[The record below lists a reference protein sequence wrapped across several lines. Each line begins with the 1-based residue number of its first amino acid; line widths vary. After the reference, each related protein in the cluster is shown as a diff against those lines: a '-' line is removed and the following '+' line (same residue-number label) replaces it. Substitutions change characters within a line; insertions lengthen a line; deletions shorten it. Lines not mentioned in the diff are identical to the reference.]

1 MKFSY
6 RPRLALIALLLVLST
21 LFASCNFLPANNA
34 VTNPVETTTAETT
47 PIDDSKDESTPSPEE
62 STPEEITPE
71 ETTPEVTT
79 PKVTSPEVTTPEV
92 TTPEVTS
99 PEVTTPEVTTPE
111 VTTPEVTTPEVTTPE
126 VTTPEV
132 TTPEVTTPEVTT
144 PAEKIEYTV
153 SVKTIGGRPL
163 QNLTFSIYKGA
174 TPVAYGETD
183 NNGIGTVELEVSDN
197 YSIQLDTSALEGYS
211 VEDRYTFVANGA
223 DIILASSVIA
233 DSNLTG
239 VKYQLG
245 DVIRDFSCLTTD
257 GKTFTLSEVLE
268 TKKAVLINF
277 WYTSCAYCRMEFP
290 YLQSAYE
297 KYQDD
302 VEVIALNDVYFD
314 NEAAVKA
321 FKEEMGLTFPVAKSD
336 SALGIAFDLVGYPT
350 SIMIDRYGT
359 ICLIQIGAALGEET
373 FVNAFD
379 YFAADNYE
387 QKFFNSIDDI
397 PPAPS
402 VPEVTTPEVTTP
414 EITTPETTTPEETI
428 PEETIPEIT
437 TPGEHYPGIPAFS
450 GEKYVEINGNVPY
463 FTEKDYTTTS
473 YESYAVLDSLGRCGI
488 AMACLGRDL
497 MPTGTR
503 GDLSTNPSGWMQ
515 ASYDIV
521 DGRYLYNRSH
531 LIGWQLAGEDDNK
544 LNLITGTRFC
554 NQLGMLPFENMV
566 ADYIKETNNH
576 VLYRVTP
583 LFIGNELV
591 ARGVLMEAWSVED
604 NGDGICF
611 NVFIYNAQP
620 GIIID
625 YATGS
630 SRLEKEDTT
639 TPDEAPQ
646 YDYVANKNS
655 KKFHYPECSSVDQMS
670 EKNKEYH
677 TATHDEMI
685 QMGYIPCANCNP

>member
-47 PIDDSKDESTPSPEE
+47 PIDDSKNESTPSPEE

-79 PKVTSPEVTTPEV
+79 PEVTTPEI
-92 TTPEVTS
+92 
-99 PEVTTPEVTTPE
+99 
-111 VTTPEVTTPEVTTPE
+111 
-126 VTTPEV
+126 

-183 NNGIGTVELEVSDN
+183 NNGIGAVELEVSDN

-359 ICLIQIGAALGEET
+359 ICLIQIGASFTEDH

-387 QKFFNSIDDI
+387 QKLFNSIDDI
-397 PPAPS
+397 PPAQS

-414 EITTPETTTPEETI
+414 EITTPETTT

-473 YESYAVLDSLGRCGI
+473 YESYAVLDSLGRCGV
-488 AMACLGRDL
+488 AVACLGRDL

>member
-34 VTNPVETTTAETT
+34 VTTPVETTTAETT
-47 PIDDSKDESTPSPEE
+47 PIDDSKNESTPSPEE

-71 ETTPEVTT
+71 E
-79 PKVTSPEVTTPEV
+79 
-92 TTPEVTS
+92 
-99 PEVTTPEVTTPE
+99 
-111 VTTPEVTTPEVTTPE
+111 TTPE

-153 SVKTIGGRPL
+153 RVKTIGGRPL

-183 NNGIGTVELEVSDN
+183 NNGIGAVELEVSDN

-233 DSNLTG
+233 DSDLTG

-245 DVIRDFSCLTTD
+245 DVIRDFSFLTTD

-321 FKEEMGLTFPVAKSD
+321 FKEEMVLTFPVAKSN

-387 QKFFNSIDDI
+387 QKLFNSIDDI
-397 PPAPS
+397 PPAQS

-428 PEETIPEIT
+428 PEIT
-437 TPGEHYPGIPAFS
+437 TPSEHYPGIPAFS

>member
-34 VTNPVETTTAETT
+34 VTTPVETTTAETT
-47 PIDDSKDESTPSPEE
+47 PIDDSKNESTPSPEE

-79 PKVTSPEVTTPEV
+79 P
-92 TTPEVTS
+92 
-99 PEVTTPEVTTPE
+99 
-111 VTTPEVTTPEVTTPE
+111 
-126 VTTPEV
+126 
-132 TTPEVTTPEVTT
+132 EVTTPEVTT

-153 SVKTIGGRPL
+153 RVKTIGGRPL

-183 NNGIGTVELEVSDN
+183 NNGIGAVELEVSDN

-233 DSNLTG
+233 DSDLTG

-245 DVIRDFSCLTTD
+245 DVIRDFSFLTTD

-321 FKEEMGLTFPVAKSD
+321 FKEEMVLTFPVAKSN

-387 QKFFNSIDDI
+387 QKLFNSIDDI
-397 PPAPS
+397 PPAQS

-428 PEETIPEIT
+428 PEIT
-437 TPGEHYPGIPAFS
+437 TPSEHYPGIPAFS

>member
-1 MKFSY
+1 MKLSY
-6 RPRLALIALLLVLST
+6 RARIALIALLLALST
-21 LFASCNFLPANNA
+21 LFASCDMLGGLP
-34 VTNPVETTTAETT
+34 VTTDPVETTTAETT
-47 PIDDSKDESTPSPEE
+47 LEETSTEKSSYETTPET
-62 STPEEITPE
+62 STPEE
-71 ETTPEVTT
+71 
-79 PKVTSPEVTTPEV
+79 
-92 TTPEVTS
+92 
-99 PEVTTPEVTTPE
+99 
-111 VTTPEVTTPEVTTPE
+111 TTPEVTTPE

-144 PAEKIEYTV
+144 PAEKVEYTV

-183 NNGIGTVELEVSDN
+183 NNGIGTVELEVSDD

-233 DSNLTG
+233 DSDLTG

-245 DVIRDFSCLTTD
+245 DVIRDFSFLTTD

-277 WYTSCAYCRMEFP
+277 WYTSCSYCIMEFP

-297 KYQDD
+297 KYQGD

-314 NEAAVKA
+314 DEAAVKA

-359 ICLIQIGAALGEET
+359 ICLIQIGAAFGEET

-387 QKFFNSIDDI
+387 QKLFNSIDDI
-397 PPAPS
+397 PPAQS
-402 VPEVTTPEVTTP
+402 VPEETTPEVTTPEVTTP
-414 EITTPETTTPEETI
+414 EETTPEET
-428 PEETIPEIT
+428 TPEIT

-450 GEKYVEINGNVPY
+450 GEKYVAINGNVPY
-463 FTEKDYTTTS
+463 FTKEDYTTTS
-473 YESYAVLDSLGRCGI
+473 YESYAVLDSLGRCGV
-488 AMACLGRDL
+488 AVACLGRDL

-503 GDLSTNPSGWMQ
+503 GDLSTTPSGWMQ

-531 LIGWQLAGEDDNK
+531 LIGWQLTGEDDNK

-630 SRLEKEDTT
+630 SRLEKADTT
-639 TPDEAPQ
+639 PPDEAPQ
-646 YDYVANKNS
+646 CDYVANKNS